1 MTMSGVDPRVTI
13 VVTQRERLGA
23 MKEALDALYT
33 STRVP
38 FELVYVVGRISGR
51 RRRWLTSE
59 AANRNFKLIEA
70 GRPLTPA
77 ESRNL
82 GLAEAHTEFVLFI
95 ENDVVPMEG
104 WLEALIA
111 CANETGADAVVPLTC
126 EGRPLHTI
134 VHHIGGAEERA
145 PGADSVEEGARDY
158 SEVFHLQGQTR
169 EQAATRLLR
178 RRTQTCEFH
187 CVMTRRSVFSEIGSF
202 DPVIVSKEH
211 LDFSWRL
218 ARANFS
224 MWVEPKAVVTF
235 LIPSENDPVKL
246 ADLSYFLLRW
256 SPAWQRRSHDSL
268 KKSWGLVE
276 TGFISSR
283 RKLANWRIVEHVVKP
298 AVKRVPVLGRRWGF
312 VERSAR
318 LIYPAAALAASIL
331 AWRYDTARN
340 RSSGK
345 GGQNASA

>member
-1 MTMSGVDPRVTI
+1 VIMSGAGSRVTI

-23 MKEALDALYT
+23 MKEALDGLYA
-33 STRVP
+33 STRIQ
-38 FELVYVVGRISGR
+38 FELIYVVGQISGR
-51 RRRWLTSE
+51 RRRWLVSE
-59 AANRNFKLIEA
+59 VAKRNFKLIEA

-82 GLAEAHTEFVLFI
+82 GLAEARTEFVVFI
-95 ENDVVPMEG
+95 ENDVMPMEG

-111 CANETGADAVVPLTC
+111 CADETGADVVVPLTC

-134 VHHIGGAEERA
+134 VHHVGGAEEQTSA
-145 PGADSVEEGARDY
+145 DDVPKGAQDY
-158 SEVFHLQGQTR
+158 NEVFHLQGQTR
-169 EQAATRLLR
+169 EQAAARLAR

-187 CVMTRRSVFSEIGSF
+187 CVMARRSVFSHIGPF

-224 MWVEPKAVVTF
+224 IWVEPKAVVTF
-235 LIPSENDPVKL
+235 LVPSDNDPVRL
-246 ADLSYFLLRW
+246 TDLPYFLLRW
-256 SPAWQRRSHDSL
+256 SPAWQRRSHDGL
-268 KKSWGLVE
+268 KKSWGLKE

-298 AVKRVPVLGRRWGF
+298 AVKKVPLLGRRWGF
-312 VERSAR
+312 VECSAH

-331 AWRYDTARN
+331 TWRYDAARN
-340 RSSGK
+340 RTSGK